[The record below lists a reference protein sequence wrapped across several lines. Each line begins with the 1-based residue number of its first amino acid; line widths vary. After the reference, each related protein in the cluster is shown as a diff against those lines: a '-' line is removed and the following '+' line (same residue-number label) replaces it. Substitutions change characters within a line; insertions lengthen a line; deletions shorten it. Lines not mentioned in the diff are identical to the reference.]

1 MNTQTPPIPALP
13 RTPIPGGSII
23 RHPHGNWGECY
34 LTMTAQKGDDA
45 LALFR
50 RAARWMDEEDA
61 RIVNAHVFSA
71 RAMAPEACAILH
83 INRAPFPI
91 TWVDDVT
98 GLPPFGGIFL
108 HAVTGDME
116 VQNLECGGRTIGSV
130 YGPDDA
136 RVALLGD
143 LRPTCINLPPGE
155 QTSGVL
161 ADIDAALAGA
171 GMNFS
176 HVVRTRFYLDRI
188 LDWYDEFN
196 RVRTGFFN
204 QHRVFDGLVPASTGI
219 GAANPAETAILAAL
233 IAVKGPE
240 KQVESAAVDSPLQG
254 AATAYGSSFSRAVES
269 RLPDHR
275 RLMISGTASIDLSGA
290 TTHVG
295 DIHGQIQTTFDVV
308 GALLE
313 SRGMQWDDVVRG
325 IAYFRHPHEAPAL
338 EDFLSR
344 GDVPRI
350 PLILSHSVVCRD
362 NLLFELEVDAIRA
375 DL

>member
-1 MNTQTPPIPALP
+1 MNTQTPPVPPLP
-13 RTPIPGGSII
+13 RTPLPGGWII
-23 RHPHGNWGECY
+23 RHPHGTWGECY
-34 LTMTAQKGDDA
+34 LTMTAQKQEDA

-50 RAARWMDEEDA
+50 RAARRMDEEGG
-61 RIVNAHVFSA
+61 RIVNAHVFGNC
-71 RAMAPEACAILH
+71 AMAPEACAILH
-83 INRAPFPI
+83 TNRPPFPI
-91 TWVDDVT
+91 TWVDDAT
-98 GLPPFGGIFL
+98 GLPPFGGVFL

-116 VQNLECGGRTIGSV
+116 IQDLECEGRSIGTV
-130 YGPDDA
+130 YGPPDA

-143 LRPTCINLPPGE
+143 LRPTRTHLSPGE
-155 QTSGVL
+155 QTAGVL
-161 ADIDAALAGA
+161 ADIDTALAA
-171 GMNFS
+171 ADMDFS

-196 RVRTGFFN
+196 RVRTGFFK
-204 QHRVFDGLVPASTGI
+204 QHRVFDNLVPASTGI
-219 GAANPAETAILAAL
+219 GAANPTGTAILAAL
-233 IAVKGPE
+233 IAVKGPGE
-240 KQVESAAVDSPLQG
+240 KVESAAVDSPLQG
-254 AATAYGSSFSRAVES
+254 AATAYGSSFSRAVEC

-325 IAYFRHPHEAPAL
+325 IAYFRHPHEVTAL
-338 EDFLSR
+338 EDFLCR

-362 NLLFELEVDAIRA
+362 DLLFELEVDAIRA
-375 DL
+375 DR